1 MQSAASQHNDCFG
14 LACFHLRDSCVLVR
28 VCCARAHGVDFKK
41 SPGPGRTTRP
51 GPGFC
56 IVWDT
61 VNKQEADRMEWSFVF
76 FLNSALL
83 GVGLAMDAFA
93 VSICGSLALAPAS
106 RFSGALRFGIWFGF
120 FQALMPVVG
129 FFCAIRFRSYI
140 ETYDHWIA
148 FILLIYLGI
157 NMLSEADAADSCNLK
172 QHYNIREMLTL
183 AVATSIDALA
193 VGVSFAF
200 LDVDIWTAAGLIGL
214 VTFIFSMVGGL
225 AGFRLGERIG
235 SRATLVG
242 GCVLIII
249 GTKILLEH
257 TGWL

>member
-1 MQSAASQHNDCFG
+1 MG
-14 LACFHLRDSCVLVR
+14 LL
-28 VCCARAHGVDFKK
+28 
-41 SPGPGRTTRP
+41 
-51 GPGFC
+51 
-56 IVWDT
+56 
-61 VNKQEADRMEWSFVF
+61 E
-76 FLNSALL
+76 LL
-83 GVGLAMDAFA
+83 LLAVGLAMDAFA

-157 NMLSEADAADSCNLK
+157 NMLREADAADSCNLK
-172 QHYNIREMLTL
+172 QHYN
-183 AVATSIDALA
+183 TSIDALA
-193 VGVSFAF
+193 VGGSFAF

>member
-1 MQSAASQHNDCFG
+1 MG
-14 LACFHLRDSCVLVR
+14 LL
-28 VCCARAHGVDFKK
+28 
-41 SPGPGRTTRP
+41 
-51 GPGFC
+51 
-56 IVWDT
+56 
-61 VNKQEADRMEWSFVF
+61 E
-76 FLNSALL
+76 LL
-83 GVGLAMDAFA
+83 LLAVGLAMDAFA

-157 NMLSEADAADSCNLK
+157 NMLREADAADSCNLK

-193 VGVSFAF
+193 VGITFA
-200 LDVDIWTAAGLIGL
+200 LLPDVNIIAAVALIG
-214 VTFIFSMVGGL
+214 VTTCILSAIGLKIGNIFG
-225 AGFRLGERIG
+225 AKYE
-235 SRATLVG
+235 SRAQIAG
-242 GCVLIII
+242 GVILILM
-249 GTKILLEH
+249 GLKILLEH
-257 TGWL
+257 LGVLHF

>member
-1 MQSAASQHNDCFG
+1 MG
-14 LACFHLRDSCVLVR
+14 LL
-28 VCCARAHGVDFKK
+28 
-41 SPGPGRTTRP
+41 
-51 GPGFC
+51 
-56 IVWDT
+56 
-61 VNKQEADRMEWSFVF
+61 E
-76 FLNSALL
+76 LL
-83 GVGLAMDAFA
+83 LLAVGLAMDAFA

-157 NMLSEADAADSCNLK
+157 NMLREADAADSCNLK

-200 LDVDIWTAAGLIGL
+200 FRCGYLDCG
-214 VTFIFSMVGGL
+214 
-225 AGFRLGERIG
+225 
-235 SRATLVG
+235 RADRSG
-242 GCVLIII
+242 NFYFFYGRWF
-249 GTKILLEH
+249 
-257 TGWL
+257 GWLQVRREDRQQSYVSGRLCPYNYWDEDSFGTYRLAVIYNFER

>member
-1 MQSAASQHNDCFG
+1 MG
-14 LACFHLRDSCVLVR
+14 LL
-28 VCCARAHGVDFKK
+28 
-41 SPGPGRTTRP
+41 
-51 GPGFC
+51 
-56 IVWDT
+56 
-61 VNKQEADRMEWSFVF
+61 E
-76 FLNSALL
+76 LL
-83 GVGLAMDAFA
+83 LLAVGLAMDAFA

-157 NMLSEADAADSCNLK
+157 NMLREADAADSCNLK

-214 VTFIFSMVGGL
+214 VTFIFSMVGSAAEL
-225 AGFRLGERIG
+225 R
-235 SRATLVG
+235 
-242 GCVLIII
+242 
-249 GTKILLEH
+249 
-257 TGWL
+257 

>member
-1 MQSAASQHNDCFG
+1 MG
-14 LACFHLRDSCVLVR
+14 LL
-28 VCCARAHGVDFKK
+28 
-41 SPGPGRTTRP
+41 
-51 GPGFC
+51 
-56 IVWDT
+56 
-61 VNKQEADRMEWSFVF
+61 E
-76 FLNSALL
+76 LL
-83 GVGLAMDAFA
+83 LLAVGLAMDAFA

-157 NMLSEADAADSCNLK
+157 NMLREADAADSCNLK

-200 LDVDIWTAAGLIGL
+200 LDVDIWTAADRSGNFYFFYGRW
-214 VTFIFSMVGGL
+214 F
-225 AGFRLGERIG
+225 
-235 SRATLVG
+235 
-242 GCVLIII
+242 
-249 GTKILLEH
+249 
-257 TGWL
+257 GWLQVRREDRQQSYVSGRLCPYHYWDEDSFGTYRLAVIYNFER

>member
-1 MQSAASQHNDCFG
+1 M
-14 LACFHLRDSCVLVR
+14 
-28 VCCARAHGVDFKK
+28 
-41 SPGPGRTTRP
+41 
-51 GPGFC
+51 
-56 IVWDT
+56 
-61 VNKQEADRMEWSFVF
+61 
-76 FLNSALL
+76 ALL
-83 GVGLAMDAFA
+83 ELLLLAVGLAMDAFA

-148 FILLIYLGI
+148 FVLLIYLGI
-157 NMLSEADAADSCNLK
+157 NMLREADAADSCNLK

-200 LDVDIWTAAGLIGL
+200 LEVDIWTAAWADRFGNFYFFYDRWFGWFQ
-214 VTFIFSMVGGL
+214 V
-225 AGFRLGERIG
+225 RREDR

>member
-1 MQSAASQHNDCFG
+1 M
-14 LACFHLRDSCVLVR
+14 LR
-28 VCCARAHGVDFKK
+28 
-41 SPGPGRTTRP
+41 
-51 GPGFC
+51 
-56 IVWDT
+56 
-61 VNKQEADRMEWSFVF
+61 
-76 FLNSALL
+76 
-83 GVGLAMDAFA
+83 
-93 VSICGSLALAPAS
+93 
-106 RFSGALRFGIWFGF
+106 
-120 FQALMPVVG
+120 
-129 FFCAIRFRSYI
+129 
-140 ETYDHWIA
+140 
-148 FILLIYLGI
+148 
-157 NMLSEADAADSCNLK
+157 EADAADSCNLK

-249 GTKILLEH
+249 GTKILFGTYRLAVIYNFER
-257 TGWL
+257 

>member
-1 MQSAASQHNDCFG
+1 MG
-14 LACFHLRDSCVLVR
+14 LL
-28 VCCARAHGVDFKK
+28 
-41 SPGPGRTTRP
+41 
-51 GPGFC
+51 
-56 IVWDT
+56 
-61 VNKQEADRMEWSFVF
+61 E
-76 FLNSALL
+76 LL
-83 GVGLAMDAFA
+83 LLAVGLAMDAFA

-148 FILLIYLGI
+148 FILLIYLG
-157 NMLSEADAADSCNLK
+157 
-172 QHYNIREMLTL
+172 IREMLTL

>member
-1 MQSAASQHNDCFG
+1 MSLPELLL
-14 LACFHLRDSCVLVR
+14 LA
-28 VCCARAHGVDFKK
+28 
-41 SPGPGRTTRP
+41 
-51 GPGFC
+51 
-56 IVWDT
+56 
-61 VNKQEADRMEWSFVF
+61 
-76 FLNSALL
+76 
-83 GVGLAMDAFA
+83 VGLAMDAFT

-106 RFSGALRFGIWFGF
+106 RFVGALRFGTWFGF
-120 FQALMPVVG
+120 FQALMPVLG
-129 FFCAIRFRSYI
+129 FLWALRFRAYI
-140 ETYDHWIA
+140 EDYDHWIA
-148 FILLIYLGI
+148 FALLVYLGI
-157 NMLSEADAADSCNLK
+157 KMLREAETADSCDLK

-200 LDVDIWTAAGLIGL
+200 LDVQIWSAAGLIGL

>member
-1 MQSAASQHNDCFG
+1 M
-14 LACFHLRDSCVLVR
+14 LR
-28 VCCARAHGVDFKK
+28 
-41 SPGPGRTTRP
+41 
-51 GPGFC
+51 
-56 IVWDT
+56 
-61 VNKQEADRMEWSFVF
+61 
-76 FLNSALL
+76 
-83 GVGLAMDAFA
+83 
-93 VSICGSLALAPAS
+93 
-106 RFSGALRFGIWFGF
+106 
-120 FQALMPVVG
+120 
-129 FFCAIRFRSYI
+129 
-140 ETYDHWIA
+140 
-148 FILLIYLGI
+148 
-157 NMLSEADAADSCNLK
+157 EADAADSCNLK

-200 LDVDIWTAAGLIGL
+200 RCGYLDCGRADRSGN
-214 VTFIFSMVGGL
+214 FYFSMVGGL

>member
-1 MQSAASQHNDCFG
+1 MG
-14 LACFHLRDSCVLVR
+14 LL
-28 VCCARAHGVDFKK
+28 
-41 SPGPGRTTRP
+41 
-51 GPGFC
+51 
-56 IVWDT
+56 
-61 VNKQEADRMEWSFVF
+61 E
-76 FLNSALL
+76 LL
-83 GVGLAMDAFA
+83 LLAVGLAMDAFA

-120 FQALMPVVG
+120 FQALMP
-129 FFCAIRFRSYI
+129 
-140 ETYDHWIA
+140 DHWIA

-157 NMLSEADAADSCNLK
+157 NMLREADAADSCNLK

>member
-1 MQSAASQHNDCFG
+1 M
-14 LACFHLRDSCVLVR
+14 
-28 VCCARAHGVDFKK
+28 
-41 SPGPGRTTRP
+41 
-51 GPGFC
+51 
-56 IVWDT
+56 
-61 VNKQEADRMEWSFVF
+61 
-76 FLNSALL
+76 ALL
-83 GVGLAMDAFA
+83 ELLLLAVGLAMDAFA

-140 ETYDHWIA
+140 ETYD
-148 FILLIYLGI
+148 LLIYLGI
-157 NMLSEADAADSCNLK
+157 NMLREADAADSCNLK